1 MMRTI
6 DTGGAGPITALL
18 EAKRMII
25 EENCECVAIV
35 AGDAVS
41 TMDTK
46 NFLERADS
54 GLFIT

>member
-18 EAKRMII
+18 EAKRMIA
-25 EENCECVAIV
+25 EQHCECVAVV

-46 NFLERADS
+46 IFLERADS
-54 GLFIT
+54 G